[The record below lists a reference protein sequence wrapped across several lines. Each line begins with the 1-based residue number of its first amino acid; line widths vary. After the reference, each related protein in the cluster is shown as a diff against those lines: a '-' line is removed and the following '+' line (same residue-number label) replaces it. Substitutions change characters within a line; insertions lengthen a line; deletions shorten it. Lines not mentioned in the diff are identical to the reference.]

1 MNNQNNK
8 KVDGHGKEHV
18 SNHRNSSQVHTGE
31 PVPNELLEKPND
43 AKQTAWTN
51 NEMPSDF
58 WL

>member
-1 MNNQNNK
+1 MKNQKNK

-18 SNHRNSSQVHTGE
+18 IDHRNDSQMYKDE
-31 PVPNELLEKPND
+31 PIPSELLKKPSD